1 MQTKFYRA
9 RQQQRMIASLAE
21 RMRDWISENI
31 QADKYDYKSKSG
43 RQQSYKDFFI
53 FHKEHDP
60 ELNEKSVRSIHQP
73 TLEKVWAELERDVT
87 EIKNTPRIKATKPA
101 YDSTLNN
108 DPNNKGMT
116 ADPKPQKQVIEA
128 GTEPL
133 GGAAN
138 NTLVDHSADS
148 VGSFFSGMWG
158 MAQIYYV
165 ELPDMTEEKRL
176 KLGNSFLP
184 FFRQYFPTEGKLFTA
199 MSIMS
204 GIFIMM
210 PEIQEC
216 RRKRAENKANKE
228 KISAKNPNETPTE
241 PKTIVEK
248 ITQKR
253 TDGTDAPKD

>member
-1 MQTKFYRA
+1 
-9 RQQQRMIASLAE
+9 MIASLAE

-53 FHKEHDP
+53 FHKEHDQ

-148 VGSFFSGMWG
+148 VGSFFQWYVGHGTNLLCRVTRHDGGKTTKIRQFIFTIFSDSIFQQKENYLPPVNNVRDFYYDARNSGMS
-158 MAQIYYV
+158 QN
-165 ELPDMTEEKRL
+165 T
-176 KLGNSFLP
+176 S
-184 FFRQYFPTEGKLFTA
+184 
-199 MSIMS
+199 
-204 GIFIMM
+204 
-210 PEIQEC
+210 
-216 RRKRAENKANKE
+216 RK
-228 KISAKNPNETPTE
+228 
-241 PKTIVEK
+241 
-248 ITQKR
+248 
-253 TDGTDAPKD
+253 